1 MLIILSSMLQGVRG
15 ITERERVGVDLV
27 SARSCSDFSVK
38 DRAYR
43 FSFLHFLISKLL
55 VVAVI
60 DCIWLQVLKLGS
72 GGGASSMRIVLR
84 SSIASFSSSSS
95 SQVATSTLGFAFRG
109 FFPSSRVWIRSSP
122 RHCKLFQTLLF

>member
-1 MLIILSSMLQGVRG
+1 MLQG
-15 ITERERVGVDLV
+15 RERHNRDRGGVDLV

-72 GGGASSMRIVLR
+72 GGGASSMRIVFR
-84 SSIASFSSSSS
+84 SSIASLSSSSSSSS
-95 SQVATSTLGFAFRG
+95 SQVVTSTLGFAFRG